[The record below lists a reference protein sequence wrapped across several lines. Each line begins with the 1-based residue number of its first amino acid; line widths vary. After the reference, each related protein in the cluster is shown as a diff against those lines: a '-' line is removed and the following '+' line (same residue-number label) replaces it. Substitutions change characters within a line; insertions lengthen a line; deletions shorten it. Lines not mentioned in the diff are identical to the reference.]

1 MTLSSPPNPPQ
12 SGGPSPRRERPIR
25 SISVLMP
32 TWQGEEFLERVMASL
47 AEQRTGELTWDFLAI
62 DSGSKDRT
70 LEILQD
76 WRQKFPV
83 PLRVESIH
91 QVEFDHG
98 DTRNALAARSTGD
111 LLVFLTQDAIPA
123 GPDFLANLARNFEDL
138 NVGGAYC
145 RNLPRPDA
153 QPVTRV
159 LSAADPGYS
168 PRRSEVERP
177 PLYDKLSPHERRLL
191 FNFNDVASAIPREI
205 WERHPFPR
213 APFGEDILM
222 ARALIGAGFKTV
234 YDVDACVEHSH
245 DYDVEETRKRGVVD
259 GRFNAEWLDRV
270 CIASKG
276 DARSLAKRLRQDD
289 AEAISELGYEGD
301 QAKALMRE
309 AHARRLAGF
318 EGLHEG
324 GTSRL
329 RRAASS
335 VLSDTRL
342 RILMVVHGFPP
353 DTWAGTEVYT
363 LGLAK
368 ELERRGHEVVILTR
382 APASAP
388 EAEGGEPEFS
398 IHKDEFEGLKI
409 LRLVH
414 RLEHGNLRESYRKEA
429 IEAVFA
435 QVLEEQQPDL
445 VHFQHLI
452 HLSVGLVGVAKE
464 QGLPVVV
471 HCHDYWSICAR
482 VQLIRP
488 DGKRCE
494 ENMGAGCLLCIK
506 DRHLEQV
513 PRLKRVGRLASKPL
527 AMLAERKEAKGGRWR
542 SLWEGYRDVVDRQ
555 EEVLEGYA
563 AADLLVSPS
572 RFLRDRLLE
581 TGAFDAHRF
590 LFSDNGIRTDHVEA
604 LEKQPDPQGRVRF
617 GFVGTLV
624 WYKGGEVMVQ
634 AMRQLAEAVGGDKAV
649 LNIYGGFKPE
659 DDAHHQMLAD
669 LAGPNVTFKGRFNNE
684 RLSEVYAEIDVLIVP
699 SVWFENSPI
708 TIHEAYLTHTP
719 VIASDIG
726 GMAEFVRD
734 GVDGLH
740 FKTGDADDLARVM
753 SRFVQEPGL
762 IDSLSKDWM
771 RVKTLEEDGADTE
784 YRYRSLVSRSEIG
797 NSSVVMD
804 IDGKGAKVCEGES
817 IPQGADM
824 LLLRPGSRA
833 GYSFRL
839 RKPARLRLE
848 VEQFALGVEEQLA
861 LGGEIWLERPDG
873 ERIALGAMPEAT
885 SEGTDRDLVTS
896 IELDLPQGRQSVW
909 LVAGLNGGG
918 HHLRVRR
925 VRLLEAQA

>member
-1 MTLSSPPNPPQ
+1 
-12 SGGPSPRRERPIR
+12 
-25 SISVLMP
+25 MP

-47 AEQRTGELTWDFLAI
+47 SEQDTGDLNWDFLAI
-62 DSGSKDRT
+62 DSGSRDRT
-70 LEILQD
+70 LEILRD
-76 WRQKFPV
+76 WQTRFPV
-83 PLRVESIH
+83 PLRIETIH

-98 DTRNALAARSTGD
+98 DTRNRLAALSKGD

-123 GPDFLANLARNFEDL
+123 GTDFLAKLASNFEDPG
-138 NVGGAYC
+138 VGGAYC

-168 PRRSEVERP
+168 ATRQVVERP
-177 PLYDKLSPHERRLL
+177 PLYAQLSPHERRLL

-222 ARALIGAGFKTV
+222 ARALIEAGFKTV

-270 CIASKG
+270 CISSKA

-289 AEAISELGYEGD
+289 AAAIAKLGYEGG

-329 RRAASS
+329 RRATSS
-335 VLSDTRL
+335 LLGDTSL

-353 DTWAGTEVYT
+353 DTWAGTEIYT
-363 LGLAK
+363 LGLAR
-368 ELERRGHEVVILTR
+368 EMQRRGHEVVILTR
-382 APASAP
+382 APAPSDAD
-388 EAEGGEPEFS
+388 EDVPEFS
-398 IHKDEFEGLKI
+398 VIEDEFEGLKV
-409 LRLVH
+409 LRLTH
-414 RLEHGNLRESYRKEA
+414 SLAHKNLRESYRKEA
-429 IEAVFA
+429 VEEVFER
-435 QVLEEQQPDL
+435 VLESEQPDL

-452 HLSVGLVGVAKE
+452 HLSVGLVHLAKQ
-464 QGLPVVV
+464 QGLPVIV
-471 HCHDYWSICAR
+471 HCHDYWAICAR

-488 DGKRCE
+488 DGERCK
-494 ENMGAGCLLCIK
+494 ENMGSGCMLCVK
-506 DRHLEQV
+506 ERHLSQV
-513 PRLKRVGRLASKPL
+513 PRVKRLGRLAKKPL
-527 AMLAERKEAKGGRWR
+527 AMFAERSQAKGGRWR
-542 SLWEGYRDVVDRQ
+542 HLWDGYQDLMDRQ
-555 EEVLEGYA
+555 EEVLEAYA

-572 RFLRDRLLE
+572 RFLRERLLE

-604 LEKQPDPQGRVRF
+604 LEKTPDPQGRVRF
-617 GFVGTLV
+617 GFVGTLA
-624 WYKGGEVMVQ
+624 WYKGGEVMVRAMQ
-634 AMRQLAEAVGGDKAV
+634 ALAEAVGEDRAV
-649 LNIYGGFKPE
+649 LNIYGGFDPE
-659 DDAHHQMLAD
+659 GDDHHRELQEI
-669 LAGPNVTFKGRFNNE
+669 AGANVHFKGRFNNE

-708 TIHEAYLTHTP
+708 TIHEAFLTHTP
-719 VIASDIG
+719 VVASDIG

-740 FKTGDADDLARVM
+740 FKVGDSEDLARVLG
-753 SRFVQEPGL
+753 RFVNEPGL
-762 IDSLSKDWM
+762 LKELSGDWM
-771 RVKTLEEDGADTE
+771 RIKTLEEDAADTE
-784 YRYRSLVSRSEIG
+784 YRYRSLVSRSEG
-797 NSSVVMD
+797 ANSQVVLD
-804 IDGKGAKVCEGES
+804 AEGKSALATEGET

-824 LLLRPGSRA
+824 LLLRPQSRA
-833 GYSFRL
+833 GYGFRL

-848 VEQFALGVEEQLA
+848 VEQLALGAEAELA
-861 LGGEIWLERPDG
+861 LGGQVWLQGPDG
-873 ERIALGAMPEAT
+873 ECVTLGELPAE
-885 SEGTDRDLVTS
+885 SSGGTDRQLLTAF
-896 IELDLPQGRQSVW
+896 ELDLERGRHQVW
-909 LVAGLNGGG
+909 VQAGLNGEG
-918 HHLRVRR
+918 HHLRIQR
-925 VRLLEAQA
+925 VRLMGSES